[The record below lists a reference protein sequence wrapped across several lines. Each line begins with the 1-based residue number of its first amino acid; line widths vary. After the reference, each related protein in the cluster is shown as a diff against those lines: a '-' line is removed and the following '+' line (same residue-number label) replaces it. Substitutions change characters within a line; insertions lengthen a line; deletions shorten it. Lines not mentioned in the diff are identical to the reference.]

1 VLGLSAATGL
11 AGEEWSQNVGTLTI
25 KRTSTVGFGVTTE
38 TLEAIHFQVMTSN
51 ASVTQSNSSR
61 PNTITYKSGRSEGA
75 TNNVEVLAHHGSAV
89 TGGKESCVVFLALEL
104 VQYKQPHLPQVVNIH
119 SPSNRAQNTV
129 IVCSRV
135 GLLNGWK
142 IISEIKCGSSR

>member
-75 TNNVEVLAHHGSAV
+75 TNNVEVLAQDFSAA
-89 TGGKESCVVFLALEL
+89 TGGKESGVVFLALEL
-104 VQYKQPHLPQVVNIH
+104 VQYEQPHLSQVVNIH
-119 SPSNRAQNTV
+119 SPSSSAQNTV
-129 IVCSRV
+129 TVCSRA
-135 GLLNGWK
+135 GLLN
-142 IISEIKCGSSR
+142 R

>member
-75 TNNVEVLAHHGSAV
+75 TNNVDVLAQDFSAV
-89 TGGKESCVVFLALEL
+89 TGSKDSGVVFLALEF
-104 VQYKQPHLPQVVNIH
+104 VQHEQPHLPQAVNIH
-119 SPSNRAQNTV
+119 SPSRSAQNTV
-129 IVCSRV
+129 TVCSRV
-135 GLLNGWK
+135 GLLNG
-142 IISEIKCGSSR
+142 